1 MRVAFWP
8 KPHTDFASLLE
19 ICLHAEQTGWD
30 RIYFADHF
38 MPSGANT
45 LVPTLEA
52 WTTLAALG
60 ARVPRVELATLV
72 TGNTYRHPAV
82 LAKMAANLDQI
93 TGGRAVLGLGSG
105 WQENEHR
112 AYGIEYFDIPTRI
125 DRLGEA
131 CELIRSLFSQEK
143 TSFAGKHY
151 QCEDAPLDP
160 KPVRD
165 KLPILVGGG
174 GVKKTLRIVARFADE
189 WNIWGDPQELR
200 EKGAILARHCDG
212 VGRDP
217 AEISHSAVALFF
229 MTDDPEQAA
238 KLRGGIGGRPT
249 LAGNPD
255 QISETIEQ
263 YRKAGV
269 DEIVVPDFTLGEGE
283 ARREVLDRFIEEVAP
298 RFR

>member
-1 MRVAFWP
+1 
-8 KPHTDFASLLE
+8 
-19 ICLHAEQTGWD
+19 
-30 RIYFADHF
+30 
-38 MPSGANT
+38 
-45 LVPTLEA
+45 
-52 WTTLAALG
+52 
-60 ARVPRVELATLV
+60 
-72 TGNTYRHPAV
+72 
-82 LAKMAANLDQI
+82 
-93 TGGRAVLGLGSG
+93 VLGIGSG

-112 AYGIEYFDIPTRI
+112 AYGIEFFDIPTRL
-125 DRLGEA
+125 DRLAEA
-131 CELIRSLFSQEK
+131 CELIRSLFTQEK

-200 EKGAILARHCDG
+200 EKGAVLARHCEA

-217 AEISHSAVALFF
+217 AEIGHSAVALLF
-229 MTDDPEQAA
+229 MTDDPDQAA
-238 KLRGGIGGRPT
+238 KLRDGLGGRPT

-255 QISETIEQ
+255 QISETVEQ
-263 YRKAGV
+263 YRQAGV
-269 DEIVVPDFTLGEGE
+269 HEIVVPDFTLGEGA
-283 ARREVLDRFIEEVAP
+283 ARREVLDRFVEEVAP